1 MAADVMINYLL
12 IVIQN
17 DDHVCIKVTSVVHC
31 LICHATS
38 DCTVANH
45 SDDVVGLALHITSYS
60 HAETS

>member
-17 DDHVCIKVTSVVHC
+17 DDHVCIKVTSVVHR
-31 LICHATS
+31 LVCHTTS
-38 DCTVANH
+38 DCTIANH

-60 HAETS
+60 HAKTS